1 MVTSLTASVVVIGG
15 GIVGSAAALAL
26 SSAGEDV
33 VLLERA
39 DGPQQASVR
48 NGGGIRAQCRNR
60 TERRLA
66 MASIQAW
73 QRLARDTGVDFEYRQ
88 GGNLR
93 LAIAE
98 PTLHALADESAE
110 EAADGLAT
118 EVWDRAELRRRA
130 PQLSG
135 RFIGAKYCP
144 TDGHA
149 NPILATWMIV
159 NAAKQAGTRYI
170 TGATVTG
177 LDCAG
182 DRVRAVRAR
191 VGIDTIR
198 VAAGVVVHAAG
209 PWTAGLAATIGVR
222 LPIVPAR
229 NAILVSQSAPPMLG
243 EFVSSHEL
251 NVYLR
256 QAAKGHVH
264 VGGVGVV
271 PDTFDQRVSPA
282 EIKQLAQA
290 VDVLPALARLRILRT
305 WSGTLDLT
313 PDHLPVLGAPAVV
326 AGYIVAAGFSGHGFC
341 LAPAVGQVI
350 GELARGGTPSIDITA
365 LHPDR
370 FAALPCPHP

>member
-1 MVTSLTASVVVIGG
+1 MVTALTASVVVIGG

-26 SSAGEDV
+26 SAAGADV
-33 VLLERA
+33 VVLERA
-39 DGPQQASVR
+39 DGPVQASVR

-73 QRLARDTGVDFEYRQ
+73 QRLAADTGVDFEYRQ

-98 PTLHALADESAE
+98 PTLHALAAESAE
-110 EAADGLAT
+110 EAADGLGT
-118 EVWDRAELRRRA
+118 EVWDRDHLRRRA
-130 PQLSG
+130 PQLSP

-159 NAAKQAGTRYI
+159 TAAKQAGTRYL
-170 TGATVTG
+170 TGATVTQ
-177 LDCAG
+177 LDCAAG
-182 DRVRAVRAR
+182 RVQAVRAR
-191 VGIDTIR
+191 VGTDTIR
-198 VAAGVVVHAAG
+198 VTAPIVVHAAG

-229 NAILVSQSAPPMLG
+229 NTMLVSQRVPPMLD

-251 NVYLR
+251 KVYLR
-256 QAAKGHVH
+256 QAATGHVH

-271 PDTFDQRVSPA
+271 AGTFDQRVSPA
-282 EIKQLAQA
+282 EIKELAQA
-290 VDVLPALARLRILRT
+290 VDILPGLARLRILRS

-313 PDHLPVLGAPAVV
+313 PDHLPVLGVPAAV

-350 GELARGGTPSIDITA
+350 GELALGGTPSIDVTA

-370 FAALPCPHP
+370 FAA